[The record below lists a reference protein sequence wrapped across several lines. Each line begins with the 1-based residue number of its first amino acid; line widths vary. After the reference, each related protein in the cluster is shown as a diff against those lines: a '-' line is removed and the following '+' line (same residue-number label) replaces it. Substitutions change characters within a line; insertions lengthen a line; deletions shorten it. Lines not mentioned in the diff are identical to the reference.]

1 MLRNEMW
8 KIFNTTGNVNAYLYY
23 KDSEKYNIDLNRDIE
38 VDVIKE
44 DEKILQGF

>member
-8 KIFNTTGNVNAYLYY
+8 KIFKCTGNINAYLYY
-23 KDSEKYNIDLNRDIE
+23 KDSEKYNIDIKS
-38 VDVIKE
+38 DVEIDVLKE